1 MEVDKLNL
9 NYRLKELRIY
19 HKYTQKYVAEYLGVD
34 PSTYAHY
41 ESARRT
47 PDADKLRML
56 AELYNLEDE
65 LLGASL
71 PIEMNEMYP
80 KDLLLSLEKVI
91 VSYDVYTTEYYTR
104 REYIRSLQ
112 NALEPI
118 IQIRQEALQIP
129 NIFVDEQYAN
139 QTVKRVYMD
148 IRAEQLITEAM
159 KLINKLIEIQCE

>member
-1 MEVDKLNL
+1 M
-9 NYRLKELRIY
+9 
-19 HKYTQKYVAEYLGVD
+19 
-34 PSTYAHY
+34 
-41 ESARRT
+41 
-47 PDADKLRML
+47 
-56 AELYNLEDE
+56 
-65 LLGASL
+65 
-71 PIEMNEMYP
+71 
-80 KDLLLSLEKVI
+80 I

-129 NIFVDEQYAN
+129 NFFVDEQYAN

>member
-1 MEVDKLNL
+1 MNL

-41 ESARRT
+41 ESARR
-47 PDADKLRML
+47 ML

-80 KDLLLSLEKVI
+80 QDLLLSLEKVI

-129 NIFVDEQYAN
+129 NFFVDEQYAN

>member
-1 MEVDKLNL
+1 
-9 NYRLKELRIY
+9 
-19 HKYTQKYVAEYLGVD
+19 
-34 PSTYAHY
+34 
-41 ESARRT
+41 
-47 PDADKLRML
+47 ML

-80 KDLLLSLEKVI
+80 QDLLLSLEKVI

-129 NIFVDEQYAN
+129 NFFVDEQYAN

>member
-1 MEVDKLNL
+1 MNL

-41 ESARRT
+41 ESARRS

-65 LLGASL
+65 LLGVSL

-80 KDLLLSLEKVI
+80 QDLLLSLEKEI
-91 VSYDVYTTEYYTR
+91 VSCDIYTTEYYTR

-118 IQIRQEALQIP
+118 IQIRHEVLQVSDF
-129 NIFVDEQYAN
+129 FVDEKYAN
-139 QTVKRVYMD
+139 HTVKRVYMD
-148 IRAEQLITEAM
+148 IRAELLITEAM
-159 KLINKLIEIQCE
+159 KLINTLIEIQYE